1 MNQYDSLRSLPLPSV
16 AQTLGIDLQRFKNR
30 KDGELYGPC
39 PIHRPKQNQTSF
51 SYASDGRYHCFSCN
65 AKGRGAIDLT
75 MAVLSVSFQSA
86 KEGHPNGDRAQR
98 PRRSGGSA
106 ARSGRGNH

>member
-1 MNQYDSLRSLPLPSV
+1 MDKYDSLRSLPLPSV
-16 AQTLGIDLQRFKNR
+16 ASTLGIDLKRFKNR

-51 SYASDGRYHCFSCN
+51 SYAADGRYHCFSCN

-75 MAVLSVSFQSA
+75 KAVL
-86 KEGHPNGDRAQR
+86 
-98 PRRSGGSA
+98 
-106 ARSGRGNH
+106 